1 MSEVTESVIGWCFS
15 RAYNFRMWEGSL
27 TDGDA
32 AVGAAEVDVALRDGG
47 HAQLV
52 EGPAEERGKCAGKHN
67 VTVPHG
73 ATYRHTHLSKIITII
88 IIININKNNE

>member
-1 MSEVTESVIGWCFS
+1 
-15 RAYNFRMWEGSL
+15 MWEGSL
-27 TDGDA
+27 TNGDA
-32 AVGAAEVDVALRDGG
+32 AVGAAEVDVALGDGG

-73 ATYRHTHLSKIITII
+73 TTYRHTHLSKIIII
-88 IIININKNNE
+88 TKNVNKNNK